1 MGRLDDKVCLIS
13 GAARGLGAAT
23 AQAMVEEGA
32 TVVLGDIRPGEGKTL
47 ADQLGAKA
55 SYAELDVTNEE
66 AWATVVG
73 DVVATH
79 GRLDVLVNCA
89 GILSIA
95 PLVTSTLA
103 DFQKVTA
110 VNQYGVYLGMRAAL
124 SPMLAAGTGAIV
136 NISSIDGVSGMPG
149 MALWIE
155 LLFDGGPGNSITDA
169 GGYAKALEDMGFASL
184 WLPDHV
190 VVFEQYAPNY
200 SYSPDGLPPYG
211 PRQGWFDPLF
221 GLAAMAATTSRI
233 RLGTNILILPE
244 RNPVVLAKEV
254 VALDHLSGGRID

>member
-110 VNQYGVYLGMRAAL
+110 VNQYGVYLRMRAAPAPL
-124 SPMLAAGTGAIV
+124 PAARKGSIV
-136 NISSIDGVSGMPG
+136 NLSSVGGGGGMPG
-149 MALWIE
+149 TGLFSATQHAAL
-155 LLFDGGPGNSITDA
+155 
-169 GGYAKALEDMGFASL
+169 
-184 WLPDHV
+184 
-190 VVFEQYAPNY
+190 
-200 SYSPDGLPPYG
+200 
-211 PRQGWFDPLF
+211 R
-221 GLAAMAATTSRI
+221 
-233 RLGTNILILPE
+233 
-244 RNPVVLAKEV
+244 
-254 VALDHLSGGRID
+254 